1 MEEKATGENDVRIA
15 TDSYEGAKIIFDAE
29 DIQGFFI
36 FRLSVHDP
44 VIPINFACDISGGL
58 LKIARTLLAWLSEAE
73 GLDLSPLQQF
83 CGEF

>member
-1 MEEKATGENDVRIA
+1 VEEKATGENDVRIA
-15 TDSYEGAKIIFDAE
+15 TDSYEGTKIIFDAE
-29 DIQGFFI
+29 DIKGFFI

-58 LKIARTLLAWLSEAE
+58 LKIARTLFSWLSEAE
-73 GLDLSPLQQF
+73 GLDLTPLQQF